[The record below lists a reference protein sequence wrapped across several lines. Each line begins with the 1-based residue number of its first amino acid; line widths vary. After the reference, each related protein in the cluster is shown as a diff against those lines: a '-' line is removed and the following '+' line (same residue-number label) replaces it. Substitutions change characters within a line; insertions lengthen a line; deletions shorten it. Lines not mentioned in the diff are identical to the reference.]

1 MWGLKRNLLFY
12 FIKIASGMPAG
23 HLPKRVCGHLAG
35 KTAGRLDY
43 ALEHQIMG
51 RILPLSRGIILC
63 LELLQSLT
71 NTLTATQQSQV
82 REIETAHKLLEIFQE
97 PLFIRHSAHHLERMR
112 P

>member
-1 MWGLKRNLLFY
+1 MGSETKFTILLYQYCKRNARRTPPKEGLRAF
-12 FIKIASGMPAG
+12 SGQD
-23 HLPKRVCGHLAG
+23 
-35 KTAGRLDY
+35 GRGLDY

>member
-12 FIKIASGMPAG
+12 FINIASGMPAG

-63 LELLQSLT
+63 LELLQS
-71 NTLTATQQSQV
+71 
-82 REIETAHKLLEIFQE
+82 KLLEIFQE